1 MKKRIY
7 LIIICTLAFLSS
19 RQVSGQNRDL
29 PGMLRHLY
37 NRILFTVSDEEK
49 VRLNDSIVL
58 LMDRYT
64 AADSAFTH
72 NLKDLRF
79 LGQLSSSDSK
89 VRIYTWNL
97 VLREG
102 SNRYFCYLLYKPG
115 KRSQHRVTKLT
126 GENRQEEILTGRVY
140 TPDDWYGALY
150 YAIQP
155 SRKDYVVLGLDFGT
169 NLVSRKIIDIL
180 RFNEDG
186 SVVFG
191 KDILFKNGSPLHREV
206 IEYSSEGVVS
216 MRFLKK
222 GLIVFDHIDT
232 FSAGSDN
239 EKSRG
244 AGLSF
249 DGYVY
254 KKGVWTF
261 TEGIDARNPKK

>member
-1 MKKRIY
+1 MRKVY
-7 LIIICTLAFLSS
+7 LIIICMLAFF
-19 RQVSGQNRDL
+19 SGQKLTGQKKDL
-29 PGMLRHLY
+29 PDMLRHLY

-64 AADSAFTH
+64 ASDSAFTH

-89 VRIYTWNL
+89 VRIFTWNL

-102 SNRYFCYLLYKPG
+102 SNRYFCYILHKPA
-115 KRSQHRVTKLT
+115 KRGRHKVTKLT
-126 GENRQEEILTGRVY
+126 GENRQEEILTERIY
-140 TPDDWYGALY
+140 TPSDWYGALY

-155 SRKDYVVLGLDFGT
+155 SRKDYIVLGLDFGT
-169 NLVSRKIIDIL
+169 DLVSRKIIDVL
-180 RFNEDG
+180 RFDEDG
-186 SVVFG
+186 NVIFG
-191 KDILFKNGSPLHREV
+191 KEILFKDGNPHYREV

-222 GLIVFDHIDT
+222 GLIVFDHVDT
-232 FSAGSDN
+232 FSTGDESG
-239 EKSRG
+239 KSKG

-249 DGYVY
+249 DGYIF